1 MLREMEAYVRSTI
14 AEGQEYEVSVGIEL
28 AGYFGA
34 LDTENL

>member
-28 AGYFGA
+28 ADYFGA
-34 LDTENL
+34 LDTEN